1 MNLAAFKN
9 IMTLMLGLAILSF
22 FIAPVG
28 QAQSKKKS
36 KEMCITF
43 DELPASRAFGEVD
56 AEALNY
62 LILQGL
68 RNHQIKAAGFVVGSY
83 VEGSFDILGQWLN
96 EGHTLGNLTNSNQD
110 YHQIDIK
117 SFISD
122 IAKGYDM
129 LEPMLSGFG
138 QKKQY
143 FRFPYLH
150 YGTKLK
156 TKEAINIYLEDQNIL
171 TVHATIVVDDYL
183 YNLSMEKLGKIP
195 DSNSLK
201 QLRYEYI
208 EHIIFRIQDAELKSK
223 QVLGR
228 SCRQIMQFRA
238 NRINAVL
245 LEEILTAIENLDYKF
260 VSLERALEDELYS
273 RAEAYYG
280 ARGVGFLDMILES
293 DPDHL
298 PAE

>member
-1 MNLAAFKN
+1 VIPAALKNL
-9 IMTLMLGLAILSF
+9 ITLMLGLALLSL
-22 FIAPVG
+22 FIAPVC

-36 KEMCITF
+36 KEMCVTF

-56 AEALNY
+56 VEALNY

-68 RNHQIKAAGFVVGSY
+68 RNHEIKAAGFVVGSY
-83 VEGSFDILGQWLN
+83 IEESFDILGQWLN
-96 EGHTLGNLTNSNQD
+96 EGHALGNLTNSNQD

-122 IAKGYDM
+122 ITKGYEI

-138 QKKQY
+138 QKQKY

-156 TKEAINIYLEDQNIL
+156 SKEAVNIYLEDQDMV
-171 TVHATIVVDDYL
+171 TVHATIVVDDFL
-183 YNLSMEKLGKIP
+183 YNLTMEKLGKIP

-201 QLRYEYI
+201 QLSHEYI
-208 EHIIFRIQDAELKSK
+208 EHIILKIQDAELKSK
-223 QVLGR
+223 QILGR
-228 SCRQIMQFRA
+228 SCRQILQFRA

-260 VSLERALEDELYS
+260 VSLERALNDKLYG

>member
-1 MNLAAFKN
+1 VNLAALKN
-9 IMTLMLGLAILSF
+9 LMILMLGLFFLSLLM
-22 FIAPVG
+22 APAG

-56 AEALNY
+56 VEALNY

-68 RNHQIKAAGFVVGSY
+68 RNHEIKAAGFVVGSY
-83 VEGSFDILGQWLN
+83 IEESFDILGQWLN

-122 IAKGYDM
+122 IAKGYDI

-156 TKEAINIYLEDQNIL
+156 TKEAVNIYLEDQEMV

-183 YNLSMEKLGKIP
+183 YNLSMEKLGKFP

-201 QLRYEYI
+201 QLSYEYI
-208 EHIIFRIQDAELKSK
+208 EHIIFKIQDAELKSK
-223 QVLGR
+223 QILGR
-228 SCRQIMQFRA
+228 NCRQILQFRA

-245 LEEILTAIENLDYKF
+245 IEEILTAIENLDYKF
-260 VSLERALEDELYS
+260 VTLERALKDKLYG

>member
-1 MNLAAFKN
+1 MNLASLKN
-9 IMTLMLGLAILSF
+9 LITLLLGLVLLSLF
-22 FIAPVG
+22 MVPAC

-43 DELPASRAFGEVD
+43 DELPASRGFEEVD
-56 AEALNY
+56 VEALNY

-68 RNHQIKAAGFVVGSY
+68 RNHEIKAAGFVVGSY
-83 VEGSFDILGQWLN
+83 IEESFDILGQWLN

-122 IAKGYDM
+122 IARGYDM
-129 LEPMLSGFG
+129 LKPMLTGFG
-138 QKKQY
+138 QKRQY
-143 FRFPYLH
+143 FRYPYLH
-150 YGTKLK
+150 YGTKIK
-156 TKEAINIYLEDQNIL
+156 TKEAVNIYLEDQDIV

-183 YNLSMEKLGKIP
+183 YNLTMEKLGKLP
-195 DSNSLK
+195 DTNSLK
-201 QLRYEYI
+201 QLSYEYI
-208 EHIIFRIQDAELKSK
+208 EHILLKIQDAELKAK

-228 SCRQIMQFRA
+228 SCRQILQFRA

-260 VSLERALEDELYS
+260 VSLDRALKDKLYV